1 MTRHGNTV
9 VARTDLGR
17 GERVVIAGHLDTV
30 PVNANLPARLDGEIL
45 HGLGTCDMKG
55 GDAVILRLAATV
67 PEPNRDVTFILYE
80 AEEIDSA
87 YNGLNLLSQSD
98 PELMTADFAILMEP
112 SNAEVEA
119 GCQGT
124 LRAEVRATGERAH
137 SARSWKGVNAIHAAT
152 PILERL
158 LRDYEP
164 RKPLIDGL
172 EYHEGLN
179 AVFIR
184 GGVAGNVLPDEC
196 VVEVNHRF
204 APDRS
209 EEEAQQFV
217 RDFFD
222 GYEVTI
228 TDSAPGALPGLDL
241 PAAKAFIDA
250 VGREVN
256 PKFGWT
262 DVARFTGLGI
272 PAVNFGP
279 GDPMF
284 AHKQDEHVPVEHIE
298 RCERQLRDVA
308 GGLHGESQVQGSGHP
323 AARPGRREHH
333 RPAAARL
340 ARARPTGC
348 TPTRGGCCGSRPSSS
363 RASARWPSSGR
374 RSRSSGRRA
383 RQPDHPSYA
392 LGEVLGP
399 QAGGRRVRGDHRRRP
414 GRDGGG
420 QQGRQRGRRA

>member
-1 MTRHGNTV
+1 MTTGVPPDRPTLDLTATAVDLTVQLVDIESVSQDEQAIADAVEAALSAYDHLTVTRHGNTV

-30 PVNANLPARLDGEIL
+30 PVNDNLPARRDGDLL

-67 PEPNRDVTFILYE
+67 PEPVRDVTYILYE
-80 AEEIDSA
+80 GEEIDSEF
-87 YNGLNLLSQSD
+87 NGLHLLGQSH
-98 PELMTADFAILMEP
+98 PALMEADFAILMEP

-124 LRAEVRATGERAH
+124 LRVDVRATGERAH
-137 SARSWKGVNAIHAAT
+137 SARSWKGVNAIHRAT

-158 LRDYEP
+158 AAYEP
-164 RKPLIDGL
+164 RKPVIDGL

-179 AVFIR
+179 AVSIR

-196 VVEVNHRF
+196 VVEVNYRF

-209 EEEAQQFV
+209 EAEAQQFV
-217 RDFFD
+217 RDLFEEYD
-222 GYEVTI
+222 VTI
-228 TDSAPGALPGLDL
+228 RDSAPGALPGLDL
-241 PAAKAFIDA
+241 PAAKAFIEA

-279 GDPMF
+279 GDPML
-284 AHKQDEHVPVEHIE
+284 AHKQEEHVPVEHIE
-298 RCERQLRDVA
+298 RCERQLREW
-308 GGLHGESQVQGSGHP
+308 LS
-323 AARPGRREHH
+323 
-333 RPAAARL
+333 
-340 ARARPTGC
+340 
-348 TPTRGGCCGSRPSSS
+348 
-363 RASARWPSSGR
+363 
-374 RSRSSGRRA
+374 
-383 RQPDHPSYA
+383 
-392 LGEVLGP
+392 
-399 QAGGRRVRGDHRRRP
+399 
-414 GRDGGG
+414 
-420 QQGRQRGRRA
+420 